1 MLRQFQDWRA
11 IQPGCVKTGGDSL
24 PANTWKQWTT
34 GGAQKQLRFFESTSG
49 SAGASFGS
57 YTDPEWATFVAGNLL
72 SGAPYSGHGVL
83 SVTVQTGS
91 AWAAGFTDQL
101 DGFEIELADGSITKV
116 NFEMVEPPPAVPAT
130 GNTGLVI
137 LIVLLLSGGFVGF
150 RRYS

>member
-1 MLRQFQDWRA
+1 MTM
-11 IQPGCVKTGGDSL
+11 IQS
-24 PANTWKQWTT
+24 
-34 GGAQKQLRFFESTSG
+34 FG

-91 AWAAGFTDQL
+91 AWAA
-101 DGFEIELADGSITKV
+101 DGSITKV

-150 RRYS
+150 RRYL